1 LKFLL
6 DEGLSPRVGGLL
18 ADAGHDAVHAR
29 DLGLRSAADPVILQ
43 AAVDS
48 HRVLLTLDTDF
59 GTLLAH
65 SGDSIP
71 SVVLF
76 RGNVTRRPERQAA
89 LLLANLDQLETT
101 LTEGALVVI
110 GGNRLRI
117 RSLPI
122 EPT

>member
-1 LKFLL
+1 LRFLL

-18 ADAGHDAVHAR
+18 ADAGQDAVHAR
-29 DLGLRSAADPVILQ
+29 DLDLRSAADPVILQ

-110 GGNRLRI
+110 GDNRLRI

>member
-1 LKFLL
+1 L
-6 DEGLSPRVGGLL
+6 
-18 ADAGHDAVHAR
+18 
-29 DLGLRSAADPVILQ
+29 
-43 AAVDS
+43 
-48 HRVLLTLDTDF
+48 
-59 GTLLAH
+59 
-65 SGDSIP
+65 GDSIP

-110 GGNRLRI
+110 GDNRLRI

>member
-1 LKFLL
+1 
-6 DEGLSPRVGGLL
+6 
-18 ADAGHDAVHAR
+18 
-29 DLGLRSAADPVILQ
+29 
-43 AAVDS
+43 
-48 HRVLLTLDTDF
+48 VLLTQDTDF

-110 GGNRLRI
+110 GDNRLRI

-122 EPT
+122 EPA